1 MKELLKYLGLFLI
14 LAGVV
19 VLGFYAFASMISN
32 LFLIIAALLLVG
44 GLALYILFN
53 RIFD

>member
-14 LAGVV
+14 LTGVV
-19 VLGFYAFASMISN
+19 VLGIYAFASMVSN
-32 LFLIIAALLLVG
+32 LLLIIAGLLLVG
-44 GLALYILFN
+44 GVALYILFN